1 MDYLKQVISGSGF
14 KRKDITI
21 IKQGGPLTESGS
33 VNRQDFGGAFVLLK
47 ASSTNP
53 CRIRLYSDESSMIL
67 DAPRSS
73 TNFNISESVALI
85 ADIVLDNTQTSLTFN
100 PPILGNTFSG
110 GNTFY
115 NISGSQDYT
124 AVTLTVYPIGNT
136 GNSTTG
142 RETLSVARSSISN
155 VGYGVSGSITS
166 PKSFLILSASASTSQ
181 SRLRLYSTPIN
192 FVPLSEVTRSFD
204 TASQNESQLIADFI
218 FDSASFQYK
227 LVPILE
233 AYTWDTQNYFSGN
246 NQVGYILQNLSAT
259 ATLNTTASLYIYSLE
274 D

>member
-21 IKQGGPLTESGS
+21 IKEGGPLTESGS

-53 CRIRLYSDESSMIL
+53 CRVRLYSDESSMIL
-67 DAPRSS
+67 DASRSS

-85 ADIVLDNTQTSLTFN
+85 ADVVLDNTEPTLVLN
-100 PPILGNTFSG
+100 PPIIGNTFSG
-110 GNTFY
+110 GNTY
-115 NISGSQDYT
+115 YHISGSSDYT
-124 AVTLTVYPIGNT
+124 TVTFTVYPIGNI
-136 GNSTTG
+136 GDSTTG
-142 RETLSVARSSISN
+142 RETISVSRSSISN
-155 VGYGVSGSITS
+155 VGYGVSGSIIS

-181 SRLRLYSTPIN
+181 SRLRLYSTPMRY
-192 FVPLSEVTRSFD
+192 VPQSEVTRSFD
-204 TASQNESQLIADFI
+204 TASQDNSQLIADFI

-227 LVPILE
+227 LVPVLE
-233 AYTWDTQNYFSGN
+233 AYTWDTQNYSVGN
-246 NQVGYILQNLSAT
+246 NEIGYILQNLSTT
-259 ATLNTTASLYIYSLE
+259 ATVTTTASLYIYSLE